1 MAMKPLPR
9 IALLTLLATMGSAHA
24 ATYTVKSNGSGGDP
38 NTNDTTCSSVAP
50 ANADTCTLR
59 AAIEQ
64 GNAKAGPH
72 TIKFDNAVTKVT
84 LSASLPTVLAPVT
97 LDGTVTNAA
106 SGGRVEIDGAMVNG
120 CFSLSDG
127 NTAVNPNGAR
137 GSTVKNFVVRR
148 CQGNGISLS
157 GHGYT
162 VTGNRVGTNPGATS
176 GSSASDANSG
186 TGISVSGTIPV
197 PGSLP
202 AGAQLASL
210 ISTLPQ
216 SFAGV
221 QALAESLKAAL
232 TVVAMPNVIAGN
244 VVSGNS
250 GIGIEIFGQSTV
262 NNIVSGNIVG
272 LSQDGLSA
280 VPNGRGPGGP
290 ANKAGIRVTSTAW
303 GNFIGPGN
311 IVSGNLGDGITI
323 DTGSVILPN
332 FVAGNLVGLGS
343 APVASVGNAESGVFV
358 DARLNG
364 NNDAGFNNPTGLSAI
379 IGPANTISDNK
390 AEPPSSDLDVE
401 GGDTAG
407 GLLTSGNSDRIKI
420 FANVVGLATFPAGA
434 TPLGQL
440 QYGNVG
446 NGMIITGTRHSLE
459 KNLVLANGRHGVL
472 LRGGTGHVIRGN
484 YIGVSVPTGLSPFI
498 NLGNGGDGIH
508 IINSGST
515 AIGGTGANDA
525 NFIAANGRHGIALR
539 GSNAWANLITRNR
552 IYGNARTV
560 GAGIGIDLENPT
572 NAPDDLDRVENPSTN
587 YANHDQHRPSIC
599 GGANDPPACAG
610 ADAPVGPGSGGSG
623 TSVQWTI
630 TTRPNA
636 SNTIRVEFFAN
647 AADGSDQTYL
657 GEKLISTDANGR
669 PTGGG
674 CSAGLCTSSVG
685 GSTGTAGMQIVAT
698 ATDLTL
704 ADVPPTNDQ
713 PPVPNSAS
721 NNTSE
726 FSDVASATPRLEITT
741 QPPLPPGDTD
751 VPYAGVTFAATGGSG
766 TYVDWDVS
774 NGTLPNGLSLA
785 AGTGVLSGTPTVAN
799 TFNFTVQVTDSAGA
813 EATAAYAIT
822 VALSP
827 PLMITTASPLAAG
840 TVGVAYGPLNFA
852 ASGGNGAAGNWQ
864 IQSGDLPAGLSLST
878 AGVLSGTPTQVGT
891 YEFNV
896 RTTDQQ
902 PTTVVKA
909 FSLTIAP
916 APVPLAIS
924 TVSPLPDATATVTYA
939 TQTFAATGGSGI
951 YTAWAVT
958 AGSLPDGL
966 SLGATNGQLSGKPT
980 TAGAYNFSVRVTDSS
995 AATATKAFALNV
1007 NAAPP
1012 PPPTEPVFTATPSDI
1027 DFGEVT
1033 VGRTAFANVRLTNRS
1048 TSSNYTP
1055 RLTQPPANSGFSVD
1069 YGTCDDAAGD
1079 PITLMPN
1086 QFCTMMVAFTPTA
1099 SDGAQFSS
1107 SSRCLSHGT
1116 DQWQL
1121 PVHHW
1126 PALTRP
1132 GAPDL
1137 SRHRRRHPGA
1147 GGSHH
1152 DRLRRAGAGFQHRCS
1167 GDPHQSHGR
1176 EPVLRRLLATG
1187 VQQPEPVQPAG
1198 QQLHLRHRHA
1208 VDALPVDLP
1217 LCPRGAGPGRVFDPY
1232 HPDPTRLGHHRALR
1246 HRVARQRRACRR
1258 SDPSVPRGAGFR
1270 HGQHRRGGADP
1281 GGDAQPDGS
1290 AHHHHRGTVQRRRET
1305 TWSRFTFFGCANPI
1319 DPNAT
1324 EDCTWIYG
1332 FSPKVAGDYATNSE
1346 IISTDGG
1353 GQTFA
1358 VPLSLS
1364 GVGVGSLVQVTPKV
1378 LDVGQVNL
1386 GDIGRGFVTIT
1397 NTSADELTLSFSG
1410 AFPFSQSDTCAAT
1423 LAADA
1428 SCTITYALSGDGD
1441 PLGPVASQATLLF
1454 DAGSGLS
1461 ESVTIDLSGNLINVM
1476 FRDGFE

>member
-1 MAMKPLPR
+1 MKPLPR

-1107 SSRCLSHGT
+1107 SSRVCRTALISGNCLFIIGQPSPVLARLTYRGT
-1116 DQWQL
+1116 GGGTLAQVAPTTIDFGAQVL
-1121 PVHHW
+1121 GSSTDVVVT
-1126 PALTRP
+1126 LTNP
-1132 GAPDL
+1132 TDVNL
-1137 SRHRRRHPGA
+1137 SY
-1147 GGSHH
+1147 GGSLPPVFSNPNQFSLQANSCIFGIVTPSTPCQLTFRYAPVVQGPAESSTRITLTQLGSGITEPY
-1152 DRLRRAGAGFQHRCS
+1152 DIVLRGSGVPA
-1167 GDPHQSHGR
+1167 GDPIRPS
-1176 EPVLRRLLATG
+1176 PVVLDFGMVNIGEVVLIPVVTRNLTAAPITITAT
-1187 VQQPEPVQPAG
+1187 P
-1198 QQLHLRHRHA
+1198 
-1208 VDALPVDLP
+1208 
-1217 LCPRGAGPGRVFDPY
+1217 FN
-1232 HPDPTRLGHHRALR
+1232 
-1246 HRVARQRRACRR
+1246 
-1258 SDPSVPRGAGFR
+1258 
-1270 HGQHRRGGADP
+1270 AD
-1281 GGDAQPDGS
+1281 
-1290 AHHHHRGTVQRRRET
+1290 ET

-1397 NTSADELTLSFSG
+1397 NTSSDELTLSFSG

-1454 DAGSGLS
+1454 EDAGSGLS